1 MEGDQFMAKRW
12 IGYTRKGRG
21 EERSMGEER
30 SIREVN
36 MAS

>member
-21 EERSMGEER
+21 EERS
-30 SIREVN
+30 IRKVN